1 MPPGGAPA
9 AAELVRK
16 RPPDQV
22 LLHLSRVALLPLITY
37 GILVS
42 LSSLSQLALAIRE
55 GQKEV
60 TTVL

>member
-9 AAELVRK
+9 DAEPVRK
-16 RPPDQV
+16 RRLDQV